1 MLTSTPGRMPPLE
14 SSARPVM
21 VPVVDCA
28 AAGSAATRIA
38 AVVTK
43 SLKTLK
49 IIAPPPDSGSESGLP
64 GEDIR
69 NRAPSRA
76 GRYTAEAPVMD
87 AADLSPIP
95 ETQRTQPAFDLFLI
109 FLAANVVATTLQTG
123 AVLASRY
130 GGRDAMVLVVVGA
143 LFGALLVAVLAPV
156 GSRFGVPSMVAARD
170 PLGLR
175 GAQAVSGLLYL
186 TNFAWIAVNNTIA
199 ASVCSQLLGGP
210 GSAWVWS
217 AAIGVAATLI
227 VARGPRAVG
236 LADRIAVPLMA
247 MAGFMLTWAAFTLP
261 ARVELAVAVAPPSI
275 LWGIDVV
282 IGYQV
287 SWLLMFA
294 DYSRYT
300 RSPGAS
306 ATAVFAGLA
315 IPALW
320 LMPLGWSLARI
331 AGSDDPGAMLAATG
345 MGWWAA
351 LLVVLATVTTN
362 FVNIY
367 MSSLAWRTLAPQSTG
382 TGSVWVIGLVGTAL
396 GLISTAWLTSFA
408 DLMVLL
414 GSVLVPV
421 GGIFLAHFV
430 ILRSKVDVAA
440 IYQTAAMPAFNLAG
454 VAAWVLGFAVY
465 KLAAPIGATLPAL
478 ATSMAVFLLVRRLAR
493 A

>member
-1 MLTSTPGRMPPLE
+1 
-14 SSARPVM
+14 
-21 VPVVDCA
+21 
-28 AAGSAATRIA
+28 
-38 AVVTK
+38 
-43 SLKTLK
+43 
-49 IIAPPPDSGSESGLP
+49 
-64 GEDIR
+64 
-69 NRAPSRA
+69 
-76 GRYTAEAPVMD
+76 MD

-247 MAGFMLTWAAFTLP
+247 MAGFMLTWAAVTLP
-261 ARVELAVAVAPPSI
+261 AKVELAVAVAPPSI

-408 DLMVLL
+408 DLMVML

-430 ILRSKVDVAA
+430 VLRSKVDVAA
-440 IYQTAAMPAFNLAG
+440 IYQTAAMPAFNIAG

>member
-1 MLTSTPGRMPPLE
+1 
-14 SSARPVM
+14 
-21 VPVVDCA
+21 
-28 AAGSAATRIA
+28 
-38 AVVTK
+38 
-43 SLKTLK
+43 
-49 IIAPPPDSGSESGLP
+49 
-64 GEDIR
+64 
-69 NRAPSRA
+69 
-76 GRYTAEAPVMD
+76 MD

-156 GSRFGVPSMVAARD
+156 GSLFGVPSMVAARD

-430 ILRSKVDVAA
+430 VLRSKVDVAA

>member
-1 MLTSTPGRMPPLE
+1 
-14 SSARPVM
+14 
-21 VPVVDCA
+21 
-28 AAGSAATRIA
+28 
-38 AVVTK
+38 
-43 SLKTLK
+43 
-49 IIAPPPDSGSESGLP
+49 
-64 GEDIR
+64 
-69 NRAPSRA
+69 
-76 GRYTAEAPVMD
+76 MD

-227 VARGPRAVG
+227 VTRGPRAVG
-236 LADRIAVPLMA
+236 LADRVAVPLMA
-247 MAGFMLTWAAFTLP
+247 IAGGMLTWAAFTLP
-261 ARVELAVAVAPPSI
+261 ARVELAVTVAPPSI

-282 IGYQV
+282 IGYQL

-331 AGSDDPGAMLAATG
+331 AGSDDPGAMLSATG

-430 ILRSKVDVAA
+430 VLRSKVDVAA

-465 KLAAPIGATLPAL
+465 QLAAPIGATLPAL